1 MPSLVELVPYDTN
14 WLKDFS
20 AAEAWLRTTLDKCV
34 LAVDHIGSTAVPG
47 LAAKPMLDIDVTL
60 SGLADIPD
68 ASANLI
74 KAGFEPRGNRYDDNV
89 WAFLLK
95 RPAPQIRVY
104 LCPPSNQT
112 HEQRILFRNH
122 LRQHDDVAAA
132 YLALKNQL
140 AAQFPYDGDRYTSGK
155 SAFISEIVR
164 AAQREA
170 R

>member
-20 AAEAWLRTTLDKCV
+20 AAEALLRTTLRKCV

-74 KAGFEPRGNRYDDNV
+74 KAGFEPRGNRYDVNV
-89 WAFLLK
+89 CAFLLK
-95 RPAPQIRVY
+95 RLRLRSGSTSARPQTR
-104 LCPPSNQT
+104 PTN
-112 HEQRILFRNH
+112 
-122 LRQHDDVAAA
+122 
-132 YLALKNQL
+132 
-140 AAQFPYDGDRYTSGK
+140 SGC
-155 SAFISEIVR
+155 FSEIIFVNMTTWLLHTWP
-164 AAQREA
+164 
-170 R
+170 